1 MAPGPSSARSRRD
14 TCALPPRIAAE
25 ALGTGLLVA
34 TVAGSG
40 IMAEKLAG
48 GNVAIGL
55 LGNTIPAAAILAVLS
70 LALGPSAHF
79 NPAELK
85 GVFGPLFRGSHGRRR
100 YAGQPHLCDVAGKV
114 KNPYERR

>member
-1 MAPGPSSARSRRD
+1 MTPATLSR
-14 TCALPPRIAAE
+14 RIAAE

-55 LGNTIPAAAILAVLS
+55 LGNTIPAAAILAVLESGAWPERALQPSRAEGRFWS
-70 LALGPSAHF
+70 L
-79 NPAELK
+79 
-85 GVFGPLFRGSHGRRR
+85 V
-100 YAGQPHLCDVAGKV
+100 
-114 KNPYERR
+114 